1 MKTTRVFRLFISS
14 TFSDFIA
21 EREALQ
27 KNVFPK
33 LEQYCAERGAQFQ
46 AIDLR
51 WGITE
56 QAQREHNTLRIC
68 LEEVRRCQQLSPRPN
83 FAVLLGDRYG
93 WEPVP
98 VRIPAEHWKRLQT
111 NATPEHCNLIS
122 SSYRLDENAIPSV
135 YCLKERST
143 DDNKAFQHESQLLEA
158 LRQAT
163 ARFRGNDRLPYF
175 SSATHQEIVLG
186 ALSKRGANDEKLN
199 PKDHVH
205 VYDRSLEGMPTDI
218 SAKDFIDW
226 NSSANQV
233 VPGARQRMQKLKN
246 QLRRQLG
253 DRYHDLKSTWARHG
267 KNGAVNQAYLKRF
280 CDLFLE
286 HQIKLIDAEIAAFE
300 QINDRQQREHLHQN
314 FGDERARIFAGRK
327 PLRSKI
333 ARYTNVDRPSE
344 TGQTKSRTNKLTP
357 LILIGEGGSGKSA
370 LLARAAQETVQSTKA
385 SRAVVLQR
393 YIGGVPGT
401 ESLLNTLELLS
412 ADIAT
417 YYGFSE
423 PNISQNSEDL
433 AQKFEAVLG
442 YATPRRPLILFLDAL
457 DQLDPSDR
465 AWMLEWLPVQLPD
478 HVRIVVSVR
487 SDTVVAQ
494 AARRRFSK
502 QIINVPLLRPSEG
515 RAILKAWLADKREP
529 WFNDGI
535 TGSIGRRLTKEQE
548 CKVLSAFDQNG
559 LALWLKIV
567 CQEASTW
574 SSWHTPRDLP
584 VTIHDLIHDIVNQK
598 LVAQEQ
604 HPKIFTERA
613 LAYLTAS
620 RFGLAENEIG
630 RALGR
635 DRDVRAEFRKNEK
648 TQRKW
653 DDDRSLPP
661 IMWSR
666 LFFDLRAYL
675 GLAQIDGKILM
686 RWFHREFYDVFKAKY
701 LTAIDDRKAI
711 HGVLADAFKAMDR
724 ETRPA
729 ENNDDA
735 FFRASDASHKPMSAA
750 LRRIM
755 EQPWQL
761 AQAGRAEDLEDL
773 VSDFGF
779 CMGKCAAN
787 RSADL
792 ASDML
797 LSRRLRGANSNVV
810 SLGPQTKAF
819 ESFVLGQQHLLRR
832 GNETWPAHRIFLQL
846 ASQQSP
852 LTEIRKSC
860 DTWLKNK
867 LDDWLWIKS
876 TDRISDA
883 EGILTLEGHT
893 GNFTSFVAAEL
904 LDGRLISRHAD
915 CRVWKLDTGKSES
928 VYTMDYRPLVIA
940 CSPNRKFDA
949 PRAAF
954 LDGWSD
960 LLWAIGQNE
969 IRFWKNGWEGVSV
982 CEALET
988 SDGRIALRDDDRTN
1002 IVLINLNLGSEP
1014 ELRLKGHTDE
1024 IHGFAQCADDSLVS
1038 WSSDAS
1044 LRFWNLET
1052 GACRLTLDSHKHP
1065 VLGVMELPEQHLVSW
1080 DDHGCFALTNYANG
1094 NSQALEGLSSHDS
1107 DLDYRL
1113 DGRRQI
1119 GALLLPE
1126 NYPAAFLAWN
1136 RDHLNWYDEDGH
1148 LLTSCENGNI
1158 EGIAWIDGVGVA
1170 RAIDNEITITNDV
1183 GEEIAHTEEDDA
1195 FFISGLLKM
1204 PNNRLITWTGYKGGD
1219 DTLRVW
1225 GPKDGDWENGIDLKE
1240 RVETRSRGIYNVYT
1254 LSDGGLV
1261 TCSEDDVLRVWD
1273 TNCFDSKDKQ
1283 NSDLSITAQDAIET
1297 TDLNSIGE
1305 GLFAAVNY
1313 NYAKGQSPLVLV
1325 DAHKAEAKIINDF
1338 QFGSMNTA
1346 SIQIMNSILIVIDGF
1361 CGVDLAQETIHLFA
1375 DAQDIQE
1382 AQNDP
1387 RRKRR
1392 FVPLSD
1398 RSWLT
1403 TRPLCEDT
1411 DDEKAIRGEELSYWV
1426 RDLFDEFI
1434 EMEKITIHLAGL
1446 KQLLGITDKIFAVCG
1461 CETSIQFWKIDDDDW
1476 PSEKDIFEYL
1486 GSLYP
1491 LTSAPEDMV
1500 ALPEGQLAVWNKLGQ
1515 MAIISVEGLEI
1526 VSTFDLKNEL
1536 VSVVPDNNGSLICA
1550 CADGTVAF
1558 LNTDKGYLSLSY
1570 DPLKAATDL
1579 QAVVPYRENELLT
1592 FSKGGVVQRW
1602 NIKARENV
1610 SIFQDIGLT
1619 FVSDMSKADGQMLFS
1634 VQITAHTGEDQSTWW
1649 GNQVLLYF
1657 DDDNQEFYLLESNQ
1671 DRLTLR
1677 GQSGEALCQWHF
1689 TRGTDRD
1696 RNEPAA
1702 ITPRGVLMVI
1712 AEGRLRRLQLMRSA
1726 EVGFDQLN

>member
-1 MKTTRVFRLFISS
+1 MNTTRVFRLFISS

-98 VRIPAEHWKRLQT
+98 ARIPFDHWKRLQI
-111 NATPEHCNLIS
+111 NATPEHWNLIS

-135 YCLKERST
+135 YCLKERS
-143 DDNKAFQHESQLLEA
+143 DDDDKAFQHESQLLEA
-158 LRQAT
+158 LRQA
-163 ARFRGNDRLPYF
+163 AAGFRGNDRLPYF
-175 SSATHQEIVLG
+175 TSATHQEIVLG
-186 ALSKRGANDEKLN
+186 AMSKRDADGQKLN
-199 PKDHVH
+199 PKGHVH

-226 NSSANQV
+226 NSNLDQV
-233 VPGARQRMQKLKN
+233 VPGACQRMQNLKN

-253 DRYHDLKSTWARHG
+253 DHYHELKSTWSRHG
-267 KNGAVNQAYLKRF
+267 KNGAVNQAYLQRF

-286 HQIKLIDAEIAAFE
+286 HQIELIDAEIATLE
-300 QINDRQQREHLHQN
+300 QIDDRQQREHLHQD
-314 FGDERARIFAGRK
+314 FGDERARVFAGRK
-327 PLRSKI
+327 PLLAKI
-333 ARYTNVDRPSE
+333 ARYTNDDLPLKS
-344 TGQTKSRTNKLTP
+344 GQTKSRSKKLAP
-357 LILIGEGGSGKSA
+357 LILIGGGGSGKSA
-370 LLARAAQETVQSTKA
+370 LLARAAQETVQRIKP

-401 ESLLNTLELLS
+401 ESLLNTVSLLS

-417 YYGFSE
+417 YYGHAE
-423 PNISQNSEDL
+423 PPIAQNADDL
-433 AQKFEAVLG
+433 AQTFEAVLG

-457 DQLDPSDR
+457 DQLDSSDR
-465 AWMLEWLPVQLPD
+465 AWMLEWLPDQLPD
-478 HVRIVVSVR
+478 HVRIVASIR
-487 SDTVVAQ
+487 SDTAVEQ

-502 QIINVPLLRPSEG
+502 QIINVPRLKPSEG
-515 RAILKAWLADKREP
+515 RAILKAWLADKRES
-529 WFNDGI
+529 WFNAGI
-535 TGSIGRRLTKEQE
+535 TPSTGRRLTKEQE
-548 CKVLSAFDQNG
+548 SKVLSAFDQNG

-567 CQEASTW
+567 YQEASTW

-584 VTIHDLIHDIVNQK
+584 FTIHDLIHDIADQK
-598 LVAQEQ
+598 LLVQEQ

-635 DRDVRAEFRKNEK
+635 DRDVRVEFQENEK

-653 DDDRSLPP
+653 DDDQSLPP

-666 LFFDLRAYL
+666 LFFDLQAYL
-675 GLAQIDGKILM
+675 GFAQIDGKILM
-686 RWFHREFYDVFKAKY
+686 RWFHREFDDVFKARY
-701 LTAIDDRKAI
+701 LATNDDRKTI
-711 HGVLADAFKAMDR
+711 HGVLADAFLALDR
-724 ETRPA
+724 ETRPT
-729 ENNDDA
+729 ETNDDA
-735 FFRASDASHKPMSAA
+735 FFKASDVSQKPISAA

-761 AQAGRAEDLEDL
+761 AQAGRAEDLEHL

-797 LSRRLRGANSNVV
+797 LNRRLRGVNSNDG
-810 SLGPQTKAF
+810 SPGQQAKAF

-832 GNETWPAHRIFLQL
+832 GNETWSAHRILLQL

-852 LTEIRKSC
+852 QTEIRKSC
-860 DTWLKNK
+860 ETWLKNK

-883 EGILTLEGHT
+883 EGILTLEGHE
-893 GNFTSFVAAEL
+893 GSFTSFVAAEL
-904 LDGRLISRHAD
+904 LGGRLISRHAD
-915 CRVWKLDTGKSES
+915 YRVWNLDTGKSES
-928 VYTMDYRPLVIA
+928 VYTMDDRPLVIA

-988 SDGRIALRDDDRTN
+988 SDGRIALRDDDRNN
-1002 IVLINLNLGSEP
+1002 IALIDLNAGSEP
-1014 ELRLKGHTDE
+1014 QLRLKGHTGE
-1024 IHGFAQCADDSLVS
+1024 IHGFAECADGSLVS
-1038 WSSDAS
+1038 WSADAS

-1052 GACRLTLDSHKHP
+1052 GACRLTLDSHEHP
-1065 VLGVMELPEQHLVSW
+1065 VLGVMELPGQHLLSW
-1080 DDHGCFALTNYANG
+1080 DDHGCFVLTNYANG
-1094 NSQALEGLSSHDS
+1094 NSQSLEGLPSHDS

-1113 DGRRQI
+1113 DGRLQI

-1126 NYPAAFLAWN
+1126 NNPAAFLAWN

-1148 LLTSCENGNI
+1148 LLTSCENDNI

-1170 RAIDNEITITNDV
+1170 RAIGNEITITSDA
-1183 GEEIAHTEEDDA
+1183 GEEIAQTEEDDA

-1225 GPKDGDWENGIDLKE
+1225 APEDGDWEDGIDLKE
-1240 RVETRSRGIYNVYT
+1240 RVETRSRWIYNVYA
-1254 LSDGGLV
+1254 LSDGRLV
-1261 TCSEDDVLRVWD
+1261 TCSEDDALRVWD
-1273 TNCFDSKDKQ
+1273 TDCFGSKDEQ
-1283 NSDLSITAQDAIET
+1283 IPDLSITPQDPIET
-1297 TDLNSIGE
+1297 TDLNPIGE

-1313 NYAKGQSPLVLV
+1313 NYSKGQSPLVLV
-1325 DAHKAEAKIINDF
+1325 DAHKAEAKTINDV
-1338 QFGSMNTA
+1338 QFGSMNTP
-1346 SIQIMNSILIVIDGF
+1346 SIQRMNSNLIVLDGF
-1361 CGVDLAQETIHLFA
+1361 CGVDLAQETIHLFD

-1382 AQNDP
+1382 AKNDP
-1387 RRKRR
+1387 WRKRR

-1403 TRPLCEDT
+1403 ARLLCEET
-1411 DDEKAIRGEELSYWV
+1411 DDEKAILGGEISYWM

-1434 EMEKITIHLAGL
+1434 EMGKITIHLSGF

-1461 CETSIQFWKIDDDDW
+1461 DEPSIQFWTIDDDDW
-1476 PSEKDIFEYL
+1476 PSETDIFENL
-1486 GSLYP
+1486 GSLSP
-1491 LTSAPEDMV
+1491 LTSATEDMLV
-1500 ALPEGQLAVWNKLGQ
+1500 LPEGQLAVWNKLGQ
-1515 MAIISVEGLEI
+1515 MAIISVEGLQI

-1536 VSVVPDNNGSLICA
+1536 VSVVPDNNGSLVCA

-1558 LNTDKGYLSLSY
+1558 LNMDKGHLSLSY

-1602 NIKARENV
+1602 NIKAGENV
-1610 SIFQDIGLT
+1610 SIFPDLGLT
-1619 FVSDMSKADGQMLFS
+1619 FVSDMSKADGHSLFS
-1634 VQITAHTGEDQSTWW
+1634 VGITAHAGEDQSTWW
-1649 GNQVLLYF
+1649 GNQGLLYF

-1671 DRLTLR
+1671 DRLALR
-1677 GQSGEALCQWHF
+1677 DQSGEALCQWHF
-1689 TRGTDRD
+1689 PRGADRD

-1702 ITPRGVLMVI
+1702 ITPKGVLMTI
-1712 AEGRLRRLQLMRSA
+1712 AEGRLRRLQLMRSG
-1726 EVGFDQLN
+1726 EVGFDQFN